1 MRFWRFV
8 REMVRDSIKDAKKRK
23 RVNFERDLLYNPYT
37 PQTLGNRL
45 RIK

>member
-8 REMVRDSIKDAKKRK
+8 WQMVKDTIKDAKRRN
-23 RVNFERDLLYNPYT
+23 RVNFERNMVYNPYT
-37 PQTLGNRL
+37 PQVLGNRL